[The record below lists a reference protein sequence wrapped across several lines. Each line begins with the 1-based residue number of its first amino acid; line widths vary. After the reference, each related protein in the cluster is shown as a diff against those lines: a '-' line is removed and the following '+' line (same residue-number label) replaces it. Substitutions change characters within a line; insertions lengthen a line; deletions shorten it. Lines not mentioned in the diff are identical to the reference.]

1 MAQDF
6 ELRICA
12 KTTALTSR
20 NPGVLNHKVLEHA
33 MSHSLNS

>member
-1 MAQDF
+1 MARDF

-12 KTTALTSR
+12 KTTALTSG
-20 NPGVLNHKVLEHA
+20 NHGILNHKVLEHA